1 MLVTFCMS
9 ITVLLFHLREEKSG
23 KGFFRQSC
31 TSILEIFT
39 KSSTLQE
46 VIRSLRLSNTL
57 KLRSK
62 QTQLTTQPNAFI
74 TDVFKILLDLKIPG
88 RAEIL

>member
-46 VIRSLRLSNTL
+46 VIRSLRLSNAL

-88 RAEIL
+88 RVEIL

>member
-1 MLVTFCMS
+1 MS
-9 ITVLLFHLREEKSG
+9 ITVIPFPLREEKSRI
-23 KGFFRQSC
+23 GFFPQSF

-62 QTQLTTQPNAFI
+62 QTQLTAQPNAFI
-74 TDVFKILLDLKIPG
+74 TDVFKILLDLKIAG
-88 RAEIL
+88 RVEIL